1 MELNLK
7 KITEKK
13 IGFNITNLNDSK
25 RLSEIMLITQDLSLN
40 YNTIR
45 RFFGVVKSVKASN
58 YTLDTLAIFN
68 GYKSYNDFL
77 IKFGLQFQ
85 WKSELLVIEL
95 IHEKRNK
102 ELLKFINEE
111 IHLKNEFYIIFIQI
125 IRELI
130 LIKNYKL
137 LVKIFKLKQT
147 QQIYFSFDSLILI
160 GMSIG
165 KLLKKI
171 NLENTESHKLL
182 LLKNFQDLVITIN
195 VDYSN
200 LNTYYEKVISLIY
213 KNSKRKDLLEFCKGV
228 LNVNI
233 YLQNKKNQQ
242 FYTLTYDDN
251 FHPILKSR
259 IYSQH
264 ILTNKIDLI
273 NTLENYFILNK
284 KEDKLPI
291 EYFFE
296 IIFSSILTKNF
307 KVMDWIIKKVNSHRN
322 YNQFFKFEHY
332 QNFIFMKLLFLRKN
346 NDSLSI
352 DNILEY
358 FTFNDFNR
366 SYRGV
371 IDQYIYIFKHHT
383 NNFNKENN
391 YLDLYLKNSK
401 RMNLP
406 LFTEKY
412 LLTYFD

>member
-25 RLSEIMLITQDLSLN
+25 RLSEIMLITHDLSLN

-130 LIKNYKL
+130 LTKNYKL

-332 QNFIFMKLLFLRKN
+332 QNFIFMKLLFHRKN

-391 YLDLYLKNSK
+391 YLDLYLKNSEK
-401 RMNLP
+401 MNLP
-406 LFTEKY
+406 LFTKKY

>member
-147 QQIYFSFDSLILI
+147 QQIYFSFDSLIII

-332 QNFIFMKLLFLRKN
+332 QNFIFMKLLFHRKN

-366 SYRGV
+366 SYKGV

>member
-25 RLSEIMLITQDLSLN
+25 RLSEIMLITHDLSLN

-130 LIKNYKL
+130 LTKNYKL

-412 LLTYFD
+412 LLTYVD

>member
-25 RLSEIMLITQDLSLN
+25 RLSEIMLITHDLSLN

-130 LIKNYKL
+130 LTKNYKL

-391 YLDLYLKNSK
+391 YLDLYLKNSEK
-401 RMNLP
+401 MNLP
-406 LFTEKY
+406 LFTKKY

>member
-25 RLSEIMLITQDLSLN
+25 RLSEIMLITHDLSLN

-45 RFFGVVKSVKASN
+45 RFFGIVKSVKASN

-147 QQIYFSFDSLILI
+147 QQIYFSFDDLILI
-160 GMSIG
+160 GLSIG

-171 NLENTESHKLL
+171 NLENTESHKLF

-264 ILTNKIDLI
+264 ILKNKIDII

-284 KEDKLPI
+284 KEDELPI

-332 QNFIFMKLLFLRKN
+332 QNFIFMKLLFHRKN

-352 DNILEY
+352 DNLLEY

-366 SYRGV
+366 SYKGV

-391 YLDLYLKNSK
+391 YLDLYLKNSEK
-401 RMNLP
+401 MNLP
-406 LFTEKY
+406 LFTKKY

>member
-25 RLSEIMLITQDLSLN
+25 RLSEIMLITHDLSLN

-45 RFFGVVKSVKASN
+45 RFFGIVKSVKASN